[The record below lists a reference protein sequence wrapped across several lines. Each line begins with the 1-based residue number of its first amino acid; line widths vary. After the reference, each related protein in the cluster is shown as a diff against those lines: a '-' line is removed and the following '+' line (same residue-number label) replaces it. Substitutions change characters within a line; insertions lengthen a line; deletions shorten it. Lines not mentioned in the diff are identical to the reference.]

1 MVILF
6 ALLGFFVGYIQQDFR
21 TTFHFLAVG
30 GGISAVVRA
39 AAAPSDA
46 VLFPPLTNTCLGSLP
61 GTQICLPDWPWWNR
75 HPLKWL
81 EAPEDEEL
89 EKEEKKKVKKVK
101 TAKANKA
108 K

>member
-1 MVILF
+1 MHLPH
-6 ALLGFFVGYIQQDFR
+6 LLCDPHRSQAR
-21 TTFHFLAVG
+21 
-30 GGISAVVRA
+30 SS
-39 AAAPSDA
+39 AAAPGA
-46 VLFPPLTNTCLGSLP
+46 
-61 GTQICLPDWPWWNR
+61 QICLPDWPWWNR

-101 TAKANKA
+101 DKGAKASKA